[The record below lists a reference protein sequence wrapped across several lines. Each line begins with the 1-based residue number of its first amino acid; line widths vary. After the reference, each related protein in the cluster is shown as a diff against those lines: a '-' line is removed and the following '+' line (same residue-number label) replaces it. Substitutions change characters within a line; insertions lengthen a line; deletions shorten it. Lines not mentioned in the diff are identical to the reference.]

1 MLSSEGSGISVWSAT
16 DPWDSVWSSS
26 LMAATPAAKIPGPA
40 CARHRELFDL
50 LSGRDRATPDR
61 SESGVSAR
69 RQSGVP
75 RLGAGHDRTG
85 TWDLGPGSPS
95 TKRSAVFTPRRD
107 ALFATMGAADK
118 ITPQARGPDRW
129 EPTDRFVQFENRR
142 KAREAAARRRAFHEK
157 KPRLGDG
164 ARRQRSSRGPKDTLP
179 KFARSSAPPRSA
191 FLLARKRQ

>member
-1 MLSSEGSGISVWSAT
+1 MLSSEGSGISVWSTT
-16 DPWDSVWSSS
+16 DLWDAVWSST
-26 LMAATPAAKIPGPA
+26 LMAGTPASKIPGPA

-75 RLGAGHDRTG
+75 RLGAARSDG
-85 TWDLGPGSPS
+85 DLGPGSPS

-118 ITPQARGPDRW
+118 ITPQAR
-129 EPTDRFVQFENRR
+129 VQIGGNQLIGLCSLRT
-142 KAREAAARRRAFHEK
+142 AARLARLQRVGEPFTRKSRASVTSAAPK
-157 KPRLGDG
+157 K
-164 ARRQRSSRGPKDTLP
+164 QQGPKNTLP

-191 FLLARKRQ
+191 FSLARKRQ

>member
-16 DPWDSVWSSS
+16 DLWDSVWSSS
-26 LMAATPAAKIPGPA
+26 LIARAATPAAKIPGPA

-75 RLGAGHDRTG
+75 RLGAARSDG
-85 TWDLGPGSPS
+85 DLGPGSPS

-118 ITPQARGPDRW
+118 ITPQASSRW
-129 EPTDRFVQFENRR
+129 EPTNRFVQFENRR
-142 KAREAAARRRAFHEK
+142 KAREVAARRRAFHEK

-164 ARRQRSSRGPKDTLP
+164 ARRKEAAGGRKIRSP

-191 FLLARKRQ
+191 FSLARKRQ